1 MHKIIMMLAM
11 LGVLGRCA
19 SWQIFESAEQ
29 QEARRVAECQ
39 THIESS
45 LPLSSG
51 TYKFQDVYDAM

>member
-1 MHKIIMMLAM
+1 M